1 METTYFEADRK
12 MKFNVEFDSDYK
24 GKRTD
29 MIIGKFS
36 AFVFA
41 SVFAVCALLSG
52 LYTLYYTYF
61 RVILRLTRIAGT
73 IAIVVGV
80 IVLVAAPFIGVFKSY
95 NKGLQGKINLS
106 VELRPDGEWYYVV
119 SAFKNVKPFT
129 ESGVL
134 SIINLKKR
142 VAEFRTTNGKEYYV
156 PYSVLT
162 PEQKTALFQIEKAVT
177 AKRIEDTKIRQQQ
190 KNKK

>member
-1 METTYFEADRK
+1 MN
-12 MKFNVEFDSDYK
+12 FNVEFDSNYK
-24 GKRTD
+24 GKRID
-29 MIIGKFS
+29 LIIGKFS
-36 AFVFA
+36 AFVF
-41 SVFAVCALLSG
+41 SVAFAIFVIIIG
-52 LYTLYYTYF
+52 LYTAFYTYF
-61 RVILRLTRIAGT
+61 RIVIPLVRVIGIIVILIGE
-73 IAIVVGV
+73 
-80 IVLVAAPFIGVFKSY
+80 IVLIAAPFIGIFKSY

-106 VELRPDGEWYYVV
+106 VELRPDGEWYYAV

-162 PEQKTALFQIEKAVT
+162 PEQKTALSQIEKAVT
-177 AKRIEDTKIRQQQ
+177 AKRIEDTKIRQQ
-190 KNKK
+190 KNKR